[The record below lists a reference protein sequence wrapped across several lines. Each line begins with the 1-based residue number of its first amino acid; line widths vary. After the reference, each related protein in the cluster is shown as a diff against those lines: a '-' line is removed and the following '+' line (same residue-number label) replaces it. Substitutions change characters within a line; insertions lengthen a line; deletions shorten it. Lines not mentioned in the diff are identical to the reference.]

1 MNVLILTLYVRCVY
15 YVSIELAKLADLL
28 LAARTSELRS
38 QANLLDDDDDD
49 DIKEEGACRFTIPSL
64 LLYYRFR
71 IKIFINKEKQILFR

>member
-1 MNVLILTLYVRCVY
+1 MRCV

-28 LAARTSELRS
+28 LAAPN
-38 QANLLDDDDDD
+38 QADDDDDDD

>member
-1 MNVLILTLYVRCVY
+1 MYLYSRYMCGVFIMCLSNLPNLPTFY
-15 YVSIELAKLADLL
+15 LQP
-28 LAARTSELRS
+28 ELRS